1 MQMYKTKMLI
11 KQQVL
16 VYKFTMAMEQ
26 AKFNLNRVVLSKSFK
41 FTAIDNEVHVT
52 NIKDKSVYLWTKS
65 AFQIIW
71 MLADVFL
78 FYIVGYACKDI

>member
-41 FTAIDNEVHVT
+41 FTAINNEVHVT
-52 NIKDKSVYLWTKS
+52 NIKDKSEYLWTTIFKI
-65 AFQIIW
+65 FER
-71 MLADVFL
+71 
-78 FYIVGYACKDI
+78 